1 MSFSATEAAS
11 GASSSVRWPDFY
23 ALLGT
28 TPEADSKT
36 LRRQINLLYDRA
48 DSNNDHREL
57 KKRFYFQLLSHK
69 VLPQC
74 RRILLD
80 ATAREAYDE
89 QRQLHVLGASD
100 ALTYTQF
107 MGRLRRT
114 HENIASGLSLL
125 DQEELKWLPA
135 VIVDQNCLEAEIPT
149 QLLSSNDAPEDE
161 LDSELGN
168 AATVVIRDLETP
180 DAALSA
186 DSMDA
191 LPRTESARA
200 LPVAAAA
207 GAGIEIEN
215 TVGARSKSRSKLPFA
230 ALGGVALMALIAWI
244 ALGRGGQNEGQSESP
259 GFAVSPDQQ
268 ANWKPVGGY
277 IMTDWAKKVA
287 PDKVLPE
294 YPRPQMAREKW
305 RNLNGLWNYALTD
318 KAAINAPQ
326 DNDGQILVPYPYES
340 ALSGVGKKS
349 IPDKKLWYRR
359 SFTIPADWDG
369 QRVILH
375 FGAVNWEAKVKVNG
389 KPTGSHK
396 GGYDAFEFDITDAL
410 QSGENTLEVAASNPI
425 DDEGGQVLGK
435 QRKTPSGIWY
445 SASTGIWQTVWLE
458 PVPTVSIQ
466 DLQIT
471 PDIDDNTLSVNARIA
486 GAPGAATAGATIQI
500 EALDGGRTLAKKTGA
515 AGQSLA
521 LAIPNPK
528 LWTPDA
534 PKLYDLRV
542 SLLQNGAPVDKVISY
557 FAMRKTSVAR
567 DAKGALRLMLNNRFQ
582 MQYGVLDQGYWPD
595 GLYTAPTDEA
605 LASDIVMA
613 KKLGFNM
620 MRKHAKVEPARW
632 YYHADKLGVLVWQD
646 MPQMFANAPAP
657 DVAAQFQTEWKRI
670 IEQHRNAPSIVVWT
684 LFNEGWGQHATS
696 KIVEFTRSLDKSR
709 PVNEASGWN
718 DAGSGDIADFHNYPT
733 PKTRPPDNKRAT
745 VNGEFGGL
753 GLAIAD
759 HVWNTDTNFDYGK
772 EGSTWDLTR
781 SYQKIMQQA
790 NALRDSSQSSAFV
803 YTQLTDVEQETNGL
817 MTYDRKIVKPTMNVA
832 AAATRG
838 KFVKL
843 PPNPFA
849 EIITTSRGTAHVWA
863 YATDK
868 PADNWAQTSFD
879 SKSWKKGAA
888 GFGATFDA
896 TKGNGVRES
905 KIRTNWNT
913 PDIWIRR
920 EIELP
925 ANLPPDLSFLCAH
938 DEDIEIYINGV
949 LAAQAPQFTTS
960 YAEIPLTPQGRAAIK
975 PGKNILAAHCHQTT
989 GDQYLDFG
997 IIPAK

>member
-1 MSFSATEAAS
+1 MSFSATEAS
-11 GASSSVRWPDFY
+11 SEASSYVRWPDFY
-23 ALLGT
+23 ALLET
-28 TPEADSKT
+28 THEADSKT

-48 DSNNDHREL
+48 DSNHDHREL
-57 KKRFYFQLLSHK
+57 KKRLYFQLLSHK

-74 RRILLD
+74 RRLLLD
-80 ATAREAYDE
+80 ETAREAYDQ

-114 HENIASGLSLL
+114 HENIASGLNLL
-125 DQEELKWLPA
+125 DEEELKWLPA
-135 VIVDQNCLEAEIPT
+135 IVADPNHLEAEIPT
-149 QLLSSNDAPEDE
+149 QRMPSDE
-161 LDSELGN
+161 LDDSTTAE
-168 AATVVIRDLETP
+168 IRALDAP
-180 DAALSA
+180 DAVSSA
-186 DSMDA
+186 DAPDT
-191 LPRTESARA
+191 LPKTANARA
-200 LPVAAAA
+200 LPVALSP
-207 GAGIEIEN
+207 GAEIQIEKTID
-215 TVGARSKSRSKLPFA
+215 ARPKSRRKLPFA
-230 ALGGVALMALIAWI
+230 AVGGVAVVACLAWM
-244 ALGRGGQNEGQSESP
+244 ALGRGGQNGARSDS
-259 GFAVSPDQQ
+259 GFFVSPDQQ

-277 IMTDWAKKVA
+277 IMTDWAKKVTPA
-287 PDKVLPE
+287 KVLPE

-305 RNLNGLWNYALTD
+305 RNLNGLWNYSLSD
-318 KAAINAPQ
+318 KAAISAPQ
-326 DNDGQILVPYPYES
+326 DNDGQILVPFPYES

-359 SFTIPADWDG
+359 SFTVPADWAG

-389 KPTGSHK
+389 KPAGSHK
-396 GGYDAFEFDITDAL
+396 GGYDAFEFDITDTL
-410 QSGENTLEVAASNPI
+410 QSGENTLEVSASNPI

-435 QRKTPSGIWY
+435 QRKTPGGIWY

-486 GAPGAATAGATIQI
+486 GAPGAATSGATVQI
-500 EALDGGRTLAKKTGA
+500 EALDGGRSLAKKTGA
-515 AGQSLA
+515 PGQNLA

-542 SLLQNGAPVDKVISY
+542 SLLQNGKPVDSVTSY

-567 DAKGALRLMLNNRFQ
+567 DAKGAMRLMLNNRFQ

-595 GLYTAPTDEA
+595 GLYSAPTDEA

-613 KKLGFNM
+613 KKLGFNLV
-620 MRKHAKVEPARW
+620 RKHAKVESARW

-646 MPQMFANAPAP
+646 MPQMFVNAPAP
-657 DVAAQFQTEWKRI
+657 DVAAQFKAEWKRI
-670 IEQHRNAPSIVVWT
+670 IEQHRNAPSIIVWT
-684 LFNEGWGQHATS
+684 PFNEGWGQHATS
-696 KIVEFTRSLDKSR
+696 SIASFTKSLDQSR

-718 DAGSGDIADFHNYPT
+718 DAGSGDIADFHSYPA

-753 GLAIAD
+753 GLALTD

-772 EGSTWDLTR
+772 EGNTWDLTR
-781 SYQKIMQQA
+781 SYQKIMRQA
-790 NALRDSSQSSAFV
+790 NALRDNSQASAFV

-817 MTYDRKIVKPTMNVA
+817 MTYDRKIVKPVMNVA

-849 EIITTSRGTAHVWA
+849 EIITTSRGTTHIWA
-863 YATDK
+863 YATAK
-868 PADNWAQTSFD
+868 PADNWTQPSFD
-879 SKSWKKGAA
+879 AKNWKKGAA
-888 GFGATFDA
+888 GFGSTRNAA
-896 TKGNGVRES
+896 QGNGVRES
-905 KIRTNWNT
+905 QIRTSWNT

-920 EIELP
+920 EIEMPAKLP
-925 ANLPPDLSFLCAH
+925 QNLSFLCAH

-949 LAAQAPQFTTS
+949 LAAQAPKFTTS
-960 YAEIPLTPQGRAAIK
+960 YTEIPMTPQGRAAIK
-975 PGKNILAAHCHQTT
+975 PGKNILAAHCHQTD
-989 GDQYLDFG
+989 GDQYLDLG